1 MLFHNDDLS
10 LFGSPLVSKSLFGEF
25 LATSGKSLD
34 KLRFGDLFMN
44 QKARLSSSAGFST
57 VAAIL
62 LLGMATV
69 AIAFTS
75 MFGLSTFAK
84 QQADTEEFYWRKLM
98 ERQLQMRL
106 SDPNTCADAFSG
118 QTVATLDAGVKLQPS
133 AALTGGLDVTSVRT
147 QKSTTPNYFNLV
159 VLFKGAPSENVVSIH
174 RATVGGKVVCSS
186 LGQQSLTLTP
196 GGGGT

>member
-1 MLFHNDDLS
+1 MLIDNELS
-10 LFGSPLVSKSLFGEF
+10 LFGSSLVSKSFFREF
-25 LATSGKSLD
+25 LATTNKSLD
-34 KLRFGDLFMN
+34 KLRFGDLLMN
-44 QKARLSSSAGFST
+44 QKVRLSSSAGFST

-75 MFGLSTFAK
+75 MYGLSTFTK
-84 QQADTEEFYWRKLM
+84 VQADTEGFYWRKLM

-106 SDPNTCADAFSG
+106 SDPNTCAAAFSG
-118 QTVATLDAGVKLQPS
+118 QTAATLDAGVKLQPS
-133 AALTGGLDVTSVRT
+133 AALTGGLDVTSART
-147 QKSTTPNYFNLV
+147 QKSATPNYFNLV
-159 VLFKGAPSENVVSIH
+159 VMFKGAPSENVVSIH
-174 RATVGGKVVCSS
+174 RTTVGGKVVCSS